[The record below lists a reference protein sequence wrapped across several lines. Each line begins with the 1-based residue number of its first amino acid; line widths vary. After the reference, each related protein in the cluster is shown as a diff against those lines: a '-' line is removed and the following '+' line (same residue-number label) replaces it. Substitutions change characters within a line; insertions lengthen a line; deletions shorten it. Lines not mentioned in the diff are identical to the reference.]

1 MKITRLVAS
10 VLAVLVCAPMVAFA
24 QEGSLMIRARGVY
37 ISTADKSDAIPAL
50 LVPAD
55 AITVSKKL
63 IPEVDITY
71 FFNKNLAAE
80 LVLTYPQKHD
90 VEVAGTKI
98 GTFKHLPPVL
108 SLQYHFSP
116 EGMVR
121 PYIGVGVNLT
131 IISDVKL
138 AVPGVGALDLED
150 TSVGMSGQAG
160 FDIKLSPKV
169 FLNADLKYVALR
181 SDVMLKAGGTKVS
194 LVKVDP
200 WLIGV
205 GFGYRF

>member
-1 MKITRLVAS
+1 MKTHRLIALALAAF
-10 VLAVLVCAPMVAFA
+10 VLAPVVAYA
-24 QEGSLMIRARGVY
+24 QEGPLMIRARGVY

-50 LVPAD
+50 SVPAD

-80 LVLTYPQKHD
+80 LILTYPQKHD

-108 SLQYHFSP
+108 SLQYHFAP
-116 EGMVR
+116 DGMVR
-121 PYIGVGVNLT
+121 PYVGVGANLT

-150 TSVGMSGQAG
+150 TSVGMSGQFG
-160 FDIKLSPKV
+160 FDVKLSPKV

-181 SDVMLKAGGTKVS
+181 SDVLLKASGTKVS